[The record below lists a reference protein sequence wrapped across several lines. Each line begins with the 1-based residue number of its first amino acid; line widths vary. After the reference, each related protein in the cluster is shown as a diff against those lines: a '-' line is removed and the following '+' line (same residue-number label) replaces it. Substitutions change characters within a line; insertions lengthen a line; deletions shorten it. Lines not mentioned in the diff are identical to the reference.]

1 MKTVIV
7 SGASS
12 AAAKTALAEALLAEL
27 RPRAWGGV
35 KITVTHD
42 VAQGCPRGGQGCG
55 VCASIGGGYR
65 LVTDADTLAQS
76 DTDTGRLLAA
86 GAYPVLWLI
95 TTPPFVRL
103 GWTDV
108 HSRLGALDGVV
119 VESNSLA
126 LCIKPD
132 LIFFTINPRVP
143 RSRWKASAPILI
155 EQSDVVIISLHQV
168 RPEQAQE
175 LIADIKAKRQGR
187 DVIISESVEQAVER
201 PEIRQRLQ
209 ALLQHERGTMPR
221 L

>member
-1 MKTVIV
+1 MKTIIV

-12 AAAKTALAEALLAEL
+12 TAAKTALAEAVLSKLHG
-27 RPRAWGGV
+27 RAWAGV

-55 VCASIGGGYR
+55 VCASVGGGYR
-65 LVTDADTLAQS
+65 LITDPETTAQPR
-76 DTDTGRLLAA
+76 TDTGRLTAA
-86 GAYPVLWLI
+86 GANPALWLI

-108 HSRLGALDGVV
+108 QSRLGPVDGVV

-132 LIFFTINPRVP
+132 LSFFTINPRVP

-155 EQSDVVIISLHQV
+155 EQSDVVIISLHDT
-168 RPEQAQE
+168 RREQAQG
-175 LIADIKAKRQGR
+175 LIADIETKRRGQGV
-187 DVIISESVEQAVER
+187 VITEAVEHAVELPDVSR
-201 PEIRQRLQ
+201 RLQ
-209 ALLQHERGTMPR
+209 ALVK
-221 L
+221 